1 MVEQSLPINIYRSNS
16 RLMVAT
22 RAPGLE
28 PENIRIELQG
38 LRLAVTGTLR
48 GVGQAR
54 KPGYVQR
61 EWSVGPYRRTVDLP
75 SPVDSTR
82 ANASYD
88 NGVLVLIFPLSSQP
102 ISGTMTLVKVGT
114 AKGQRIRHVGRDLRP
129 K

>member
-38 LRLAVTGTLR
+38 LRLAVTGALR

-61 EWSVGPYRRTVDLP
+61 EWSVRTSELLTSPHLWIRREPMPAT
-75 SPVDSTR
+75 
-82 ANASYD
+82 
-88 NGVLVLIFPLSSQP
+88 
-102 ISGTMTLVKVGT
+102 TMGC
-114 AKGQRIRHVGRDLRP
+114 
-129 K
+129 

>member
-1 MVEQSLPINIYRSNS
+1 MEQLLPINIYRSNR

-38 LRLAVTGTLR
+38 LRLSVTGALR
-48 GVGQAR
+48 GLGKAR
-54 KPGYVQR
+54 KAGYVQQ
-61 EWSVGPYRRTVDLP
+61 EWSVGPYQRTVDLP

-88 NGVLVLIFPLSSQP
+88 NGVLVLIFPLSSRP
-102 ISGTMTLVKVGT
+102 ISGTMTLAKVGT
-114 AKGQRIRHVGRDLRP
+114 AKGQRIRHVGKDLRP